1 MTIWQIAGNNI
12 FRQKL
17 SMNLIPDLQ
26 VEVNMRG
33 LQLFLHKTH
42 INDNGKNGDF
52 AVEKWDRDC

>member
-1 MTIWQIAGNNI
+1 
-12 FRQKL
+12 
-17 SMNLIPDLQ
+17 MNLIPDLQ

-42 INDNGKNGDF
+42 INYNGKNGDF